1 MGKKKTGRKRSGMKM
16 PNIKISNKALTAIVC
31 VLAVVC
37 LFAGGVYI
45 DTFHGNGMFKKLL
58 SGSEQKTPSEV
69 ETNATVESMAVDISS
84 KATVAVFGKEFLL
97 CTKDGVKYF
106 AAMGDQKWSD
116 TFNMT
121 SPAMVQ
127 EGDYVAV
134 GDMGGKT
141 VRVYNREGM
150 LYDLQADGSPVQ
162 FALNES
168 GYLSLI
174 TKNEDTYRIRIY
186 NTKGTLLKERVEES
200 NGVYPLCSDISD
212 DSRVFAVTYLDTTDI
227 SPIGRVVL
235 FYIDAEESENHTD
248 SMFAAVEKTGEIIPV
263 IGFMDKG
270 VLAAVSDLNIYGIG
284 GDGEELWS
292 YPLENTV
299 DQAAL
304 GYKQYIVLALGDSVA
319 NKDGREKGTVCWLD
333 ANGKEKATYEAGESI
348 TYLQSAKEGVVIG
361 SDRRYTGLSHGG
373 NENWDYTA
381 TGDLTDL
388 IPMEKLN
395 IVMTVG
401 KEQVSIFD
409 MSKAQSMGTG
419 TSRADEHRT
428 EKENADTGAE
438 QKSEEGKSAD
448 ARAEQKSEE
457 GKSADTNETNENKP
471 VETTNQDTE
480 DGTAENEE

>member
-1 MGKKKTGRKRSGMKM
+1 MGKKKTGRKKSGMKI
-16 PNIKISNKALTAIVC
+16 PNVKISNKTLTAIIC
-31 VLAVVC
+31 VLAVIC
-37 LFAGGVYI
+37 LCAGGVYI

-58 SGSEQKTPSEV
+58 SGSETKTPSEA
-69 ETNATVESMAVDISS
+69 ETNATMESMAVDISS
-84 KATVAVFGKEFLL
+84 KATMAVFDQEFLL

-106 AAMGDQKWSD
+106 ASMGDGKWSD

-121 SPAMVQ
+121 SPVMVQ

-141 VRVYNREGM
+141 VRVYDRSGM

-186 NTKGTLLKERVEES
+186 NTKGTRLKERVEES
-200 NGVYPLCSDISD
+200 NGVYPLCSDVSD
-212 DSRVFAVTYLDTTDI
+212 DSRVFAVSYLDTTDI
-227 SPIGRVVL
+227 SPIGRVVM

-248 SMFAAVEKTGEIIPV
+248 SMFAAVEKTDEIIPV
-263 IGFMDKG
+263 IGYMEKG
-270 VLAAVSDLNIYGIG
+270 VLAAISDLNVYGIG
-284 GDGEELWS
+284 SDGGEQWS
-292 YPLENTV
+292 YPLENTI

-304 GYKQYIVLALGDSVA
+304 GAKEYIVLALGDSVA

-333 ANGKEKATYEAGESI
+333 GSGKEKASFESGESV
-348 TYLQSAKEGVVIG
+348 TYLQAVKKGVVVG
-361 SDRRYTGLSHGG
+361 NDRKYTGVSHGG
-373 NENWDYTA
+373 NEDWSYNA

-388 IPMEKLN
+388 IPMDKLN

-409 MSKAQSMGTG
+409 MHKAQSMEPGE
-419 TSRADEHRT
+419 SRAEERRA
-428 EKENADTGAE
+428 ENNAKEDTSEPADDKKQNDSGGSSA
-438 QKSEEGKSAD
+438 EGKTEEEPD
-448 ARAEQKSEE
+448 AGNAE
-457 GKSADTNETNENKP
+457 
-471 VETTNQDTE
+471 
-480 DGTAENEE
+480 